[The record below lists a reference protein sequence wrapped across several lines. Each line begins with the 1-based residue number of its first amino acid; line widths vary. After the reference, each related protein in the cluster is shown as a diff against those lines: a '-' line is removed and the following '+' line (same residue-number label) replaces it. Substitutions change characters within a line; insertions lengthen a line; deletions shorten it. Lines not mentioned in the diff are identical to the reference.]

1 MIVMKHSSIVPPP
14 YAHDSRADINA
25 YKYEMIDI
33 EHINLADVLKRVK
46 GKVAI
51 SGYRGDLYDQL
62 FKDWNRAQD
71 SLNYQWQYLFDNS
84 EDISI
89 TSFGLSREEVNE
101 IQQIL
106 NSSTKSY
113 HYVLPTQLLVKLI
126 DSKLDCRS
134 LQTAFNSDGTFD
146 ARTIAHKVIV
156 PFDKANHNVL
166 GGSNEPYVNNPL
178 RYPAVIAEYRNQQKN
193 QRDWDLLVKI
203 LGKIQAVNSSEFT
216 MNYFRSVLYQIY
228 LKLADIQVTYPTP
241 SRISLA
247 NTVKLISDFS
257 NEKSGGDI
265 LETLTS
271 ALFQTIGTEFDLFD
285 EVKRSKV
292 NASDASTGLSADIEC
307 WSNNTIVLAAEV
319 KDKTLNLTQFKNTI
333 ESARTNKITE
343 ILLIAE
349 KGIIEKEKTE
359 LEDRVNKEF
368 TSGQNV
374 YIENFHSFAI
384 GILVLLGESGRV
396 KYLNNIGPELDR
408 VNSNISLRKKWAEL
422 LSKV

>member
-1 MIVMKHSSIVPPP
+1 MQEPSLVQRS
-14 YAHDSRADINA
+14 
-25 YKYEMIDI
+25 
-33 EHINLADVLKRVK
+33 
-46 GKVAI
+46 
-51 SGYRGDLYDQL
+51 
-62 FKDWNRAQD
+62 QD
-71 SLNYQWQYLFDNS
+71 SLNYQWQYLSDNS
-84 EDISI
+84 EAISVK
-89 TSFGLSREEVNE
+89 SFGLSKEDVNE

-134 LQTAFNSDGTFD
+134 LQMAFNSDGAFD

-156 PFDKANHNVL
+156 PFDKANYNVL

-178 RYPAVIAEYRNQQKN
+178 RYPAIIAEYRNQQKN
-193 QRDWDLLVKI
+193 QKDWDLLVKI
-203 LGKIQAVNSSEFT
+203 LGRIQAMDSSEFT
-216 MNYFRSVLYQIY
+216 INYFRSVLYQIY
-228 LKLADIQVTYPTP
+228 LKLADVQVTYPTP
-241 SRISLA
+241 SRISMA

-271 ALFQTIGTEFDLFD
+271 ALFQAIGTEFNLFD

-292 NASDASTGLSADIEC
+292 NASDASTGLSSDIEC
-307 WSNNTIVLAAEV
+307 WSNNTIVLTVEV

-343 ILLIAE
+343 ILFIAE

-359 LEDRVNKEF
+359 LKDRVNKEF
-368 TSGQNV
+368 NSGQNV
-374 YIENFHSFAI
+374 YIENFYSFAT
-384 GILVLLGESGRV
+384 GILVLLGEAGRV

-408 VNSNISLRKKWAEL
+408 VNSNILLRKKWAEL
-422 LSKV
+422 LSKI